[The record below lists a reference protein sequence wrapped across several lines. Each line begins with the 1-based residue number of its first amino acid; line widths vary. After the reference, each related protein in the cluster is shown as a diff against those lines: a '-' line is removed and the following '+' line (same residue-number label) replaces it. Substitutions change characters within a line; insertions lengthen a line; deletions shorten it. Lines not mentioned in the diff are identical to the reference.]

1 MTLGNILK
9 YIVFI
14 FVTLFTINTIATY
27 NVSYNYKPRL
37 FLAIEPY
44 DTIIATDIQSLLTI
58 RNESKNILSFASSL
72 NKIYKD
78 IKVLDLQNDFIKI
91 KRHYIY
97 NEDIMSNLIE
107 CDITIYIDKVN
118 IERCAYNQ
126 KIFNKL
132 KEITKPLNDQQ
143 NEMINN
149 QLGPD
154 KLSKKLITSIYEKLL
169 SYQYYDLY
177 FKKYFNT
184 QDISTPAKNKDKAL
198 TLLDYN
204 LIIEGIDA
212 LYVKEE
218 NKDENYFTI
227 SKIYEY
233 DFKEFLCESKIEN
246 KILSLSSNLRSQ
258 APESTPPISVITSCK
273 NKTTNEKLK

>member
-9 YIVFI
+9 YIVFL

-44 DTIIATDIQSLLTI
+44 DTIIATDIQSLITI
-58 RNESKNILSFASSL
+58 RDESKNILSFASAL

-78 IKVLDLQNDFIKI
+78 IKVLNIQNDFITI
-91 KRHYIY
+91 KRNYIY
-97 NEDIMSNLIE
+97 NEDIKFNLIE
-107 CDITIYIDKVN
+107 CDITIYIDIVN
-118 IERCAYNQ
+118 IERCTYNE

-143 NEMINN
+143 NEMINK
-149 QLGPD
+149 QLSPD
-154 KLSKKLITSIYEKLL
+154 KLSKKLITSIYENLL

-184 QDISTPAKNKDKAL
+184 KDILTPSKNKDRAL
-198 TLLDYN
+198 KLLDYN
-204 LIIEGIDA
+204 LIIEGIDD

-218 NKDENYFTI
+218 KKDENYFTI

-233 DFKEFLCESKIEN
+233 DFREFLCESKIEN
-246 KILSLSSNLRSQ
+246 KLLSLNSNLRTQ
-258 APESTPPISVITSCK
+258 APENTPPISVITSCK
-273 NKTTNEKLK
+273 NKTTNE